1 MNREAQAKII
11 DILKN
16 KVMTQNLDDFLYSEK
31 TDYSWQ
37 EQRHIMSSLGKE
49 NINWGVDKRI
59 EVFNKLSEIIL
70 DTARHT
76 WTHHLCKEGLL
87 YLFDYMPKHKYP
99 FLIESGCREI
109 NERIKIMMEEDEGQ
123 WSSK

>member
-1 MNREAQAKII
+1 
-11 DILKN
+11 
-16 KVMTQNLDDFLYSEK
+16 MTQNLDDFLYSEK